1 MASARDI
8 DLVNADVDIQG
19 HTHLHTNEGDRVY
32 PLSDQEAKGERR
44 SLVKYDTRT
53 ESGDDS
59 LELDAEGNT
68 MIEPTD
74 EEMATL
80 RRVSD
85 KIPIAAFSVVI
96 VELCERFAYYGLSG
110 PFQNYLENPLPS
122 GGPGTGAPPKGSTL
136 PAGALNQGQTAA
148 TGLNNMFQFLAYITP
163 IAAAIIADAKW
174 GRFKTIAVSCT
185 VYFLGLLIM
194 TLTSIPSS
202 ISRGGGLAGWVVG
215 ALIVACGTGGIKS
228 NVSPLVADQY
238 RRTKHHIKVLPSGER
253 VIVDPNVTITRI
265 YNIFY
270 WCINVGSLSSI
281 ATSES
286 ERQVGFWLAYL
297 IPSAV
302 FLCTPVVLLA
312 SYKLYYKVPPKGSIV
327 LEVMSATKI
336 ASGASGFWKNPFKK
350 TNGSMWEYAKP
361 TYYLTRSEKG
371 EQPRQLTDVERR
383 RASRIVWDDAFVDE
397 VKRTLRACQIF
408 LFYPLYWISYNQ
420 ITTNLVSMAGTM
432 TLNGTPND
440 LIQNFDPIAL
450 IIFIPI
456 MDMLV
461 YPGLRRMGIVVRP
474 VFKIMLGFMF
484 GALAMIYSAVL
495 QHFIYKTN
503 PCGEFAS
510 DCPGGPSTLNVW
522 IQIPPYV
529 LIAISEIFASITGLE
544 YAYNKAPKRMKS
556 VVMSIFL
563 FMTAIGNAINAA
575 LSPVAQDPKLVGN
588 YTGIAIAS
596 FLAGVAFY
604 LCFYKRDRVEEDEN
618 AIGKGKRPDDAD
630 EAATLNEHHDA

>member
-1 MASARDI
+1 
-8 DLVNADVDIQG
+8 
-19 HTHLHTNEGDRVY
+19 
-32 PLSDQEAKGERR
+32 
-44 SLVKYDTRT
+44 
-53 ESGDDS
+53 
-59 LELDAEGNT
+59 
-68 MIEPTD
+68 MIEPTP

-80 RRVSD
+80 RRVAD
-85 KIPIAAFSVVI
+85 KIPVAAFSVVI

-110 PFQNYLENPLPS
+110 PFQNYLENPLPD
-122 GGPGTGAPPKGSTL
+122 GGPGTGAPPKGSKL
-136 PAGALNQGQTAA
+136 PAGALNRGQTAA

-163 IAAAIIADAKW
+163 ILAAIIADAKW
-174 GRFKTIAVSCT
+174 GRFKTITVACF
-185 VYFLGLLIM
+185 VYFFGLLII

-202 ISRGGGLAGWVVG
+202 LSRGGGFPGWIVG

-238 RRTKHHIKVLPSGER
+238 RRTKPHIKVLKTGER

-302 FLCTPVVLLA
+302 FVLTPIVLVA
-312 SYKLYYKVPPKGSIV
+312 SWKMYYKVPPKGSILV
-327 LEVMSATKI
+327 EVTKC
-336 ASGASGFWKNPFKK
+336 AKLAANAGGFWKNPFRRGGD
-350 TNGSMWEYAKP
+350 GSIWNYARPSYYRSRATSANANAP
-361 TYYLTRSEKG
+361 TTDEKG
-371 EQPRQLTDVERR
+371 EGLGTRELSADERKWV
-383 RASRIVWDDAFVDE
+383 SKISWDDAFVDE
-397 VKRTLRACQIF
+397 VRRTLRACQIF
-408 LFYPLYWISYNQ
+408 LFFPLYWIAYNQ

-456 MDMLV
+456 MDILV
-461 YPGLRRMGIVVRP
+461 YPGLRKMGFVARP
-474 VFKIMLGFMF
+474 VFKIWLGFMF
-484 GALAMIYSAVL
+484 GALAMVYSAVL

-503 PCGEFAS
+503 PCGNFPTGC
-510 DCPGGPSTLNVW
+510 DGGPSTLNVW

-563 FMTAIGNAINAA
+563 FQTAIGNAINAA

-588 YTGIAIAS
+588 YTGIGVAT
-596 FLAGVAFY
+596 FLAGMAFY
-604 LCFYKRDRVEEDEN
+604 LCFYKRDRYEEEEN
-618 AIGKGKRPDDAD
+618 AVGKGRRPDDEIEGD
-630 EAATLNEHHDA
+630 GATLNEHERERGV